1 MPMVAPANVARVLPA
16 IATALV
22 LLVASIPA
30 AAETPAPTKYW
41 TATWA
46 SSPMSR
52 PSLSPG
58 TALPES
64 FENQTL
70 RQRVRISLGGSQLR
84 VRISNE
90 FGATPLVI
98 GAATVAV
105 AGTDSALQPGT
116 LRSLTFGGSPS
127 VTIPAGAP
135 ALSDPVHLEVK
146 ELAEL
151 NISLFLPHFARAD
164 TLHPYEDRPAYIV
177 SGDSTARA
185 ELTGPNAPEPATA
198 LARFYLT
205 RVEVCC
211 SKPAATVVAFGDSTT
226 EGGRADNGWP
236 SAFARRLAR
245 HDGKT
250 PAIAIVNA
258 GIAGN
263 RLLDEAIG
271 PNAQA
276 RFDRDALAVT
286 GVTHVVVLEGINDL
300 GFFDIKPFPLRTPA
314 QLTARDLIGAYQ
326 QLIARAHQRG
336 IGIIGATIMPFT
348 GFDWLAGYFTPGKE
362 PIRQEVNH
370 WIRSSGAFDGVID
383 FEAAMRDPTDPVR
396 LRKDVDSGDH
406 LHPSDAGMVVMAES
420 IDLGLFA
427 KPAHT
432 RQ

>member
-1 MPMVAPANVARVLPA
+1 MVAPENVARVLPA

-22 LLVASIPA
+22 LLLANIPA
-30 AAETPAPTKYW
+30 AAGTPTPTKYW
-41 TATWA
+41 AATWA

-52 PSLSPG
+52 PTLSPG
-58 TALPES
+58 TSLPET
-64 FENQTL
+64 FEKQTL
-70 RQRVRISLGGSQLR
+70 RQRVRISLGGTQLR

-90 FGATPLVI
+90 FGATPMVI
-98 GAATVAV
+98 GAATMAL

-116 LRSLTFGGSPS
+116 LRTLTFGGSTS

-135 ALSDPVHLEVK
+135 ALSDPVNLEVK

-151 NISLFLPHFARAD
+151 NISLFLPQPTRAD
-164 TLHPYEDRPAYIV
+164 TLHPYEDRPAYIA
-177 SGDSTARA
+177 SGGDLTARG
-185 ELTGPNAPEPATA
+185 ELTGAGAAVPATA

-205 RVEVCC
+205 GVEVCC

-236 SAFARRLAR
+236 SAFARRVAR
-245 HDGKT
+245 HDAKT

-276 RFDRDALAVT
+276 RFDRDALAVS

-336 IGIIGATIMPFT
+336 IRIIGATIMPFT

-383 FEAAMRDPTDPVR
+383 FEAAMRDPADPVR
-396 LRKDVDSGDH
+396 LRKNVDSGDH
-406 LHPSDAGMVVMAES
+406 LHPSDAGMIVMAES

-427 KPAHT
+427 RPAQT
-432 RQ
+432 R